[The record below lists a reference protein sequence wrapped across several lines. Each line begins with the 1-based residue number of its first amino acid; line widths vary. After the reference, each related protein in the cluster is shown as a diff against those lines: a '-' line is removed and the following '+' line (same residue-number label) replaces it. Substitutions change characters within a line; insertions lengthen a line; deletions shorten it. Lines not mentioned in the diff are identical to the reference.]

1 MKNKRDY
8 LLNSLNEFEKLEK
21 NWDGYDALP
30 ISKKAIEKM
39 RYFVNNFSDIII
51 LDRFILFAD
60 VDTSMYLS
68 LQYDKKVGTY
78 AGINIY
84 DDHLTYFIL
93 SNGELQGDDNIAFN
107 GNKDL
112 EDVCKKIIK
121 NI

>member
-21 NWDGYDALP
+21 NWDGYGALP

-39 RYFVNNFSDIII
+39 RYFVNNFSDITI

-60 VDTSMYLS
+60 IDTSLYLS
-68 LQYDKKVGTY
+68 LQYGKKAGTY

-84 DDHLTYFIL
+84 DNYLTYFIL
-93 SNGELQGDDNIAFN
+93 SNGELEGGDKIPFN

-112 EDVCKKIIK
+112 EDVCKNIIK

>member
-8 LLNSLNEFEKLEK
+8 LLNRLNEFEKLEK
-21 NWDGYDALP
+21 NWDGYGALP

-39 RYFVNNFSDIII
+39 RYFVNNFSDITI

-60 VDTSMYLS
+60 IDTSLYLS

-78 AGINIY
+78 AAINIY

-93 SNGELQGDDNIAFN
+93 SNGELQGDDSIPFN
-107 GNKDL
+107 VSDDL
-112 EDVCKKIIK
+112 ENMC
-121 NI
+121 